1 MASDISLNAL
11 KAAYYRAHDP
21 TLTQQ
26 QIAEKAGLGT
36 QAQVSR
42 LLAEAREHK
51 VLREVFQFP
60 IDLPEDERQQVAN
73 SFFERHGE
81 LEDALAQ
88 RARELRSVRAEGGSP
103 FKRLHVVA
111 APGAENEKDEKVRER
126 ALQTFGIG
134 AAEIVADYIDEATI
148 CCVAWGRTIA
158 ATVRHVRTKS
168 GGYPGK
174 TFIPIAG
181 EPTNHEPNGV
191 SPSDAARTLSL
202 AWPGSES
209 KSLRGVQARI
219 PKSVYERDEKN
230 IARELIGYSEHYQE
244 IFGRPGSENRPL
256 VSEVQMILTGIGDA
270 ATSKQP
276 IESVG
281 SDPWYLETEDA
292 EGKDVL
298 DLTVGNVGG
307 VWVPRDD
314 ISQEEKQKVR
324 EVNLRWLGA
333 QEDHFRR
340 CSLNADMQRHHPGVV
355 VLAVEPA
362 KAKIILEA
370 LYLVNVLIVS
380 RQLAEALAAEL
391 LHPKA

>member
-11 KAAYYRAHDP
+11 KAAYYRAYDP

-60 IDLPEDERQQVAN
+60 VDLPEDERQQVAN
-73 SFFERHGE
+73 SFYGRHGE
-81 LEDALAQ
+81 LEDALEQ
-88 RARELRSVRAEGGSP
+88 RARDLRRRAEGGSP

-111 APGAENEKDEKVRER
+111 APGIDNETDEKARER
-126 ALQTFGIG
+126 ALQTFGLG
-134 AAEIVADYIDEATI
+134 AAEIVADYIDVAQT
-148 CCVAWGRTIA
+148 CCVAWGKTIA

-168 GGYPGK
+168 GKYPEK
-174 TFIPIAG
+174 TFFPIAG

-202 AWPGSES
+202 AWPKSEA

-219 PKSVYERDEKN
+219 PKSVYEQDKDG
-230 IARELIGYSEHYQE
+230 IARKLIGYSEHYQE
-244 IFGRPGSENRPL
+244 IFGRPEAQNRPL
-256 VSEVQMILTGIGDA
+256 ISEVPMMLTGIGDA

-281 SDPWYLETEDA
+281 PDPWYLETEDA

-314 ISQEEKQKVR
+314 ISPEEKQKVT

-340 CSLNADMQRHHPGVV
+340 CSLNADMQRHNPGVV

-380 RQLAEALAAEL
+380 RQLAEALAVEL
-391 LHPKA
+391 LDGKT

>member
-111 APGAENEKDEKVRER
+111 APGAEHEKDEKVRER
-126 ALQTFGIG
+126 ALRTFGIG

-168 GGYPGK
+168 GRYPGK

-219 PKSVYERDEKN
+219 PKSVYERDENN

-244 IFGRPGSENRPL
+244 IY
-256 VSEVQMILTGIGDA
+256 A

-314 ISQEEKQKVR
+314 ISPEEKLKVG

-380 RQLAEALAAEL
+380 RQLAEALAVEL